1 MGNASWAPRLTVVS
15 TRPRAAVASVV
26 GGVSLVSV
34 PSIPPLAVVGSPSI
48 PAPGSERA
56 PRVAIA
62 DGSSNI
68 GGRIADALRE
78 VGYDVVVRGPG
89 EHYDLLR
96 SEAADLVLIDL
107 NLPGGSGFELCGE
120 LRAADG
126 WAQTPIILLSS
137 AAEDKE
143 VIVRGLMCGADDC
156 LIAVA
161 DDDRIAELQARIRVQ
176 LRNKRERDRLQRMR
190 QERDVYLQAA
200 ATDTLTGVA
209 NRRALDSAM
218 DRLFN
223 TGRRF
228 AILFLDVDHFKRVN
242 DEFGHATGDEVLQ
255 RVSECMRKHSRPN
268 DFCGRFGGEEFVLL
282 APDVDGRTAM
292 DLAESHRL
300 AIASLTI
307 PSIGRAVTASFGVA
321 THEPGGADRDVKSV
335 CSRADAALYTS
346 KKVGRNRVTLAAPA
360 GAPPVI
366 SIAPDPTTIRAAA
379 EELLVKE
386 LATGRAGLPLLP
398 ASAAEALRLAEDPRT
413 SMSNIA
419 KLVDHDPSLAA
430 RFVALASSAAFA
442 RGARISSTQGALVR
456 LGLASSRDLLLRA
469 AYERSNGEL
478 PKYQEQ
484 VSRSF
489 DASVRMAV
497 AARAVSRDVAGPKFE
512 LAYLCG
518 LLHDIGEARVYRILA
533 SMKLDVDAT
542 IAADLVAH
550 HHTQAGADVARAW
563 RLPPAIVEACL
574 AHHGPVEGA
583 TVAARVVMAATSLV
597 HLVDEAEE
605 EPSYLVKHPDYQRL
619 VALSVPPPRI
629 PSLIASLKT
638 ELADPDAPAV

>member
-1 MGNASWAPRLTVVS
+1 MVSAWPRSAPAGASAGATL
-15 TRPRAAVASVV
+15 
-26 GGVSLVSV
+26 LSV
-34 PSIPPLAVVGSPSI
+34 PLGPAMPGGGGAGAALGVPTVSPSI
-48 PAPGSERA
+48 PAPSPERP

-62 DGSSNI
+62 DGSSQLGSRI
-68 GGRIADALRE
+68 GDALRE
-78 VGYDVVVRGPG
+78 SGYEVVVRGPG

-107 NLPGGSGFELCGE
+107 NLPSGTGFELCGE

-137 AAEDKE
+137 AIEEKE
-143 VIVRGLMCGADDC
+143 VVVRGLMCGADDC
-156 LIAVA
+156 LIAVN
-161 DDDRIAELQARIRVQ
+161 DEDRVAELQARIRVQ

-190 QERDVYLQAA
+190 QERDVYFRAA

-218 DRLFN
+218 ERLFN

-228 AILFLDVDHFKRVN
+228 ALLFLDIDHFKRVN

-255 RVSECMRKHSRPN
+255 RVSECMRKNARPN

-282 APDVDGRTAM
+282 APDVDARTAM
-292 DLAESHRL
+292 ELAEGQRL
-300 AIASLTI
+300 AIASLSI

-321 THEPGGADRDVKSV
+321 VHDPGGADRDVKSV

-346 KKVGRNRVTLAAPA
+346 KRVGRNRVTLAAPA

-366 SIAPDPTTIRAAA
+366 SIIPAVPDPSTIRTLA
-379 EELLVKE
+379 EELLIKE

-430 RFVALASSAAFA
+430 RFVALASSAAFS
-442 RGARISSTQGALVR
+442 RGAKISSTQGALVR

-489 DASVRMAV
+489 DSSVRLAM

-518 LLHDIGEARVYRILA
+518 LLHDIGEARVYRILSA
-533 SMKLDVDAT
+533 MKLDVDVS
-542 IAADLVAH
+542 IAVELVAQH
-550 HHTQAGADVARAW
+550 HAQAGADVARAW
-563 RLPPAIVEACL
+563 RLPAAIVEACL
-574 AHHGPVEGA
+574 AHHGPFEGA
-583 TVAARVVMAATSLV
+583 PVPARVVMAATSLV
-597 HLVDEAEE
+597 QLVDSEETDPVRLAE
-605 EPSYLVKHPDYQRL
+605 HPEHLRL
-619 VALSVPPPRI
+619 VALSVPGER
-629 PSLIASLKT
+629 IASLVEQLRG
-638 ELADPDAPAV
+638 ELGDASR

>member
-1 MGNASWAPRLTVVS
+1 MGNASQAPRLTVVS
-15 TRPRAAVASVV
+15 ARPRSGVAGAVALA
-26 GGVSLVSV
+26 GI
-34 PSIPPLAVVGSPSI
+34 PSGPGIPTIGPSI
-48 PAPGSERA
+48 PAPSPERPA
-56 PRVAIA
+56 RVAIA
-62 DGSSNI
+62 DGASNL
-68 GGRIADALRE
+68 GGRIGDALRE
-78 VGYDVVVRGPG
+78 SGYDVVVRGPG

-96 SEAADLVLIDL
+96 SEAVDLVLIDL
-107 NLPGGSGFELCGE
+107 SMPSGTGFELCGE

-137 AAEDKE
+137 AVEDKE

-156 LIAVA
+156 LIAVN
-161 DDDRIAELQARIRVQ
+161 DEDRIAELQARIRVQ
-176 LRNKRERDRLQRMR
+176 LRNKRERDRMNRMR
-190 QERDVYLQAA
+190 QERDVYFRAA

-218 DRLFN
+218 ERLFN

-228 AILFLDVDHFKRVN
+228 ALLFLDIDHFKRVN

-255 RVSECMRKHSRPN
+255 KVSECMRKNSRPN

-282 APDVDGRTAM
+282 APDVDARTAM
-292 DLAESHRL
+292 ELAENQRL
-300 AIASLTI
+300 AIAALSI

-360 GAPPVI
+360 GSGPVMAL
-366 SIAPDPTTIRAAA
+366 APDATTIRATA

-442 RGARISSTQGALVR
+442 RGARINSTQGALVR
-456 LGLASSRDLLLRA
+456 LGLATSRDLLLRA

-489 DASVRMAV
+489 DASVRLAM

-533 SMKLDVDAT
+533 SMKLEVDVE
-542 IAADLVAH
+542 IASELVAKH
-550 HHTQAGADVARAW
+550 HAQAGADVARAW
-563 RLPPAIVEACL
+563 RLPAAIVEACL

-583 TVAARVVMAATSLV
+583 PVSARVVMAATSLLT
-597 HLVDEAEE
+597 LVDAGEAI
-605 EPSYLVKHPDYQRL
+605 SAHLDRQPDFERL
-619 VALSVPPPRI
+619 VALNVPGGHM
-629 PSLIASLKT
+629 PSLVANLRV
-638 ELADPDAPAV
+638 ELDEGGATPG

>member
-1 MGNASWAPRLTVVS
+1 MGNASQAPRLTVVS
-15 TRPRAAVASVV
+15 ARPRSGVPGAVA
-26 GGVSLVSV
+26 LA
-34 PSIPPLAVVGSPSI
+34 SIPSGPAIPTVGPSI
-48 PAPGSERA
+48 PAPSPERPA
-56 PRVAIA
+56 RVAIA
-62 DGSSNI
+62 DGASNL
-68 GGRIADALRE
+68 GGRIGDALRE
-78 VGYDVVVRGPG
+78 SGYDVVVRGPG

-107 NLPGGSGFELCGE
+107 SMPSGTGFELCGE

-137 AAEDKE
+137 AVEDKD

-156 LIAVA
+156 LIAVN
-161 DDDRIAELQARIRVQ
+161 DEDRVAELQARIRVQ
-176 LRNKRERDRLQRMR
+176 LRNKRERDRMNRMR
-190 QERDVYLQAA
+190 QERDVYFRAA

-218 DRLFN
+218 ERLFN

-228 AILFLDVDHFKRVN
+228 ALLFLDIDHFKRVN

-255 RVSECMRKHSRPN
+255 KVSECMRKNSRPN

-282 APDVDGRTAM
+282 APDVDATTAM
-292 DLAESHRL
+292 ELAENQRQ
-300 AIASLTI
+300 AIAALSI

-346 KKVGRNRVTLAAPA
+346 KKVGRNRVTLAAPH
-360 GAPPVI
+360 GSGPVV
-366 SIAPDPTTIRAAA
+366 SLVPDATTIRATA

-430 RFVALASSAAFA
+430 RFVALASSAAFS
-442 RGARISSTQGALVR
+442 RGARINSTQGALVR
-456 LGLASSRDLLLRA
+456 LGLATSRDLLLRA

-478 PKYQEQ
+478 PKYQAQ

-489 DASVRMAV
+489 DASVRLAM
-497 AARAVSRDVAGPKFE
+497 AARAVSRDVAGPSFQ

-533 SMKLDVDAT
+533 SMKLEVDVE
-542 IAADLVAH
+542 IASELVAK

-563 RLPPAIVEACL
+563 RLPAAIVEACL

-583 TVAARVVMAATSLV
+583 PVSARVVMAATSLL
-597 HLVDEAEE
+597 HLVDAGEEAAAHLEKLPE
-605 EPSYLVKHPDYQRL
+605 FDRL
-619 VALSVPPPRI
+619 VGLNVPGGKM
-629 PSLIASLKT
+629 PSLIANLRV
-638 ELADPDAPAV
+638 ELDEGSAPG